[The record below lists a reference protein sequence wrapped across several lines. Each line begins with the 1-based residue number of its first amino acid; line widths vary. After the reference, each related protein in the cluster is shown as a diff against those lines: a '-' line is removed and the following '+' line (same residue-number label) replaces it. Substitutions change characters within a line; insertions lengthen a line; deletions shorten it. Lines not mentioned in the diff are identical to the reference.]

1 MERTVGD
8 VFELANHD
16 GFWLEVREAGQ
27 STNED
32 IPRCHDASLKRC
44 VFGRI
49 DNCAL
54 VRERNYQACAGACG
68 YVSKRSDGKKVV
80 FIKSLPAIAAQKIG
94 PRKCVV
100 QFTPEVT
107 IGKFYDMDYLEKS
120 GHYRFVDD
128 LGLNSYITEEILLK
142 NFIRE

>member
-1 MERTVGD
+1 MERKVGD
-8 VFELANHD
+8 VFELANHE

-27 STNED
+27 SINEE
-32 IPRCHDASLKRC
+32 IPKCHDAALKRC

-49 DNCAL
+49 GNCAL
-54 VRERNYQACAGACG
+54 ARERDYIECAGTCG
-68 YVSKRSDGKKVV
+68 YISKRSDGKKVV

-94 PRKCVV
+94 LRKCAI

-142 NFIRE
+142 NFLRE